1 MGTVNIEIMLKGD
14 AIMKENK
21 KIIPIFY
28 ACDTNYLPYLSVS
41 LISLL
46 SSFHILDIPTQLTPH
61 IKYTF
66 CSDCDTIF
74 QIDSCLY
81 VLDMGSF

>member
-41 LISLL
+41 LISLKKHANDSISGIDYGGERKWFL
-46 SSFHILDIPTQLTPH
+46 CVPLQAFWICLWIPGFW
-61 IKYTF
+61 KR
-66 CSDCDTIF
+66 
-74 QIDSCLY
+74 
-81 VLDMGSF
+81 